1 MVVNG
6 DYEAAEHLLRNA
18 VDKGLF
24 GPYIHQ
30 QDYVPQWLRI
40 LPCIDE
46 DPCQRP
52 GMRGGHQMCM
62 DVNTETIYLFGG
74 WDGVQDLNDL
84 WSYHVPSNTWTLLS
98 KDTEEDGGPSPRS
111 CHKMCLDQD
120 HRQLFTLGRYL
131 DSQHRH
137 LGNLKIDL
145 YMYDIERA
153 EMALDLRG
161 HSSSWW
167 T

>member
-52 GMRGGHQMCM
+52 GMRVAIKCVWMS
-62 DVNTETIYLFGG
+62 T
-74 WDGVQDLNDL
+74 
-84 WSYHVPSNTWTLLS
+84 P
-98 KDTEEDGGPSPRS
+98 K
-111 CHKMCLDQD
+111 
-120 HRQLFTLGRYL
+120 RYISL
-131 DSQHRH
+131 AV
-137 LGNLKIDL
+137 GMECKI
-145 YMYDIERA
+145 
-153 EMALDLRG
+153 
-161 HSSSWW
+161 
-167 T
+167 